1 MLNKDVVHPKMKRYL
16 LNRIELIDFFRI
28 FRRIENPRIILLDC
42 SLEYK
47 KGESQTSL
55 EFSGEPDFTYVY
67 KILFVVKF
75 YFNI

>member
-1 MLNKDVVHPKMKRYL
+1 MLNKDVVHPKMKRYK
-16 LNRIELIDFFRI
+16 LIFIKPNNSFRI

-67 KILFVVKF
+67 
-75 YFNI
+75 